1 MRNYVIT
8 FPGQGSQS
16 VGMMAKF
23 KSLSI
28 IKSTFEEASDI
39 VGDDL
44 WTMITVENDKINQTI
59 NTQPIMLAAGLS
71 TWRALKKNGAND
83 PAYVAGHSLG
93 EFTALVVSGVIT
105 FEDALKI
112 VRKRANLMQEAVP
125 GNTGAMA
132 AILGLD
138 DETVIQICNDVS
150 GESVIEAV
158 NFNSP
163 GQVVIAGHRSI
174 IEMSLEKFKE
184 AGAKRALILPVS
196 VPSHCKLMKPASIEF
211 LDYLDSFVFNHPK
224 IPIIHN
230 VDATSYTSGDKI
242 KNALCMQLYNPVQW
256 TRTIKYLSEKKMNI
270 FVEGGPGRVLMGL
283 NKRIVTEASHYSLD
297 GIEAAEKFLSEITT

>member
-1 MRNYVIT
+1 MKNYVIT

-16 VGMMAKF
+16 IGMMTKF
-23 KSLSI
+23 ESLDI

-44 WTMITVENDKINQTI
+44 WAMITSENDKINQTI
-59 NTQPIMLAAGLS
+59 NTQPIMLATGLS
-71 TWRALKKNGAND
+71 TWRALKENGADD
-83 PAYVAGHSLG
+83 PEYVAGHSLG
-93 EFTALVVSGVIT
+93 EFTALVVAGVTT

-112 VRKRANLMQEAVP
+112 VRKRAELMQEAVP

-138 DETVIQICNDVS
+138 DGAVIKICNDLN
-150 GESVIEAV
+150 GENVIEAV

-163 GQVVIAGHRSI
+163 GQVVVAGHRSI
-174 IEMSLEKFKE
+174 IEISLEKFKE
-184 AGAKRALILPVS
+184 AGARRALILPVS
-196 VPSHCKLMKPASIEF
+196 VPSHCRLMKSASVEF
-211 LDYLDSFVFNHPK
+211 LDYLGDFVFNPPK

-230 VDATSYTSGDKI
+230 VDVASYISGHNI
-242 KNALCMQLYNPVQW
+242 KNALSMQLYNPIQW

-297 GIEAAEKFLSEITT
+297 GIEAMENFLSELTT

>member
-1 MRNYVIT
+1 MKNYVIT

-16 VGMMAKF
+16 IGMMTKF
-23 KSLSI
+23 ESLGI

-44 WTMITVENDKINQTI
+44 WAMITSENDKINQTI
-59 NTQPIMLAAGLS
+59 NTQPIMLAAGFS
-71 TWRALKKNGAND
+71 TWRALKENGADD
-83 PAYVAGHSLG
+83 PEYVVGHSLG
-93 EFTALVVSGVIT
+93 EFTALLVAGVTT
-105 FEDALKI
+105 FEDAIKI
-112 VRKRANLMQEAVP
+112 VMKRAQLMQEAVP
-125 GNTGAMA
+125 ENTGAMA

-138 DETVIQICNDVS
+138 DEAVIKICNDLN
-150 GESVIEAV
+150 GENVIEAV

-163 GQVVIAGHRSI
+163 GQVVVAGHRSI
-174 IEMSLEKFKE
+174 IEISLEKFKE

-196 VPSHCKLMKPASIEF
+196 VPSHCRLMKAASEEF
-211 LDYLDSFVFNHPK
+211 LDYLGGFVFNPPK

-230 VDATSYTSGDKI
+230 VDVASHITGHNI
-242 KNALCMQLYNPVQW
+242 KNALSMQLYNPVQW
-256 TRTIKYLSEKKMNI
+256 RRTIKYLSEKKMNI

-297 GIEAAEKFLSEITT
+297 GIEATENFLSELTT

>member
-1 MRNYVIT
+1 MKKYVIT

-16 VGMMAKF
+16 VGMMTKF
-23 KSLSI
+23 ESLNI
-28 IKSTFEEASDI
+28 IRSTFEEASEI

-44 WTMITVENDKINQTI
+44 WAMITTENDKINQTI
-59 NTQPIMLAAGLS
+59 NTQPIMLAAGVS
-71 TWRALKKNGAND
+71 TWRTLKKNGADD

-93 EFTALVVSGVIT
+93 EFTALVVAGVIS
-105 FEDALKI
+105 FEEALKI
-112 VRKRANLMQEAVP
+112 VRKRAKLMQESVP

-138 DETVIQICNDVS
+138 DETVIQICNNLN
-150 GESVIEAV
+150 GKNVIEAV

-163 GQVVIAGHRSI
+163 GQVVVAGHRSI

-196 VPSHCKLMKPASIEF
+196 VPSHCQLMKPASVEF
-211 LDYLDSFVFNHPK
+211 LDYLNGFIFNPPK

-230 VDATSYTSGDKI
+230 VDVTSHSSDDKI
-242 KNALCMQLYNPVQW
+242 KNALSMQLYNPVQW
-256 TRTIKYLSEKKMNI
+256 TGTIKYLFEKKMNI

-297 GIEAAEKFLSEITT
+297 GVEATEKFLLEVTT

>member
-1 MRNYVIT
+1 MKNYVIT

-16 VGMMAKF
+16 FGMMAKF
-23 KSLSI
+23 EPFDC
-28 IKSTFEEASDI
+28 IKATFEEASDVI
-39 VGDDL
+39 GDDL
-44 WTMITVENDKINQTI
+44 WAMITSENDKINQTI

-71 TWRALKKNGAND
+71 IWRALKQNGAHD
-83 PAYVAGHSLG
+83 PAYLAGHSLG
-93 EFTALVVSGVIT
+93 EFTALVVAGVIS

-112 VRKRANLMQEAVP
+112 VRKRAELMQEAVP
-125 GNTGAMA
+125 VNMGAMA

-138 DETVIQICNDVS
+138 DEAVIKICNELN
-150 GESVIEAV
+150 GENVLEAV

-163 GQVVIAGHRSI
+163 GQVVIAGHRSA

-196 VPSHCKLMKPASIEF
+196 VPSHCRLMKPASVEF
-211 LDYLDSFVFNHPK
+211 LNYLGNFIFNSPK

-230 VDATSYTSGDKI
+230 VDVTSHTSADNI
-242 KNALCMQLYNPVQW
+242 KHALSMQLYNPVQW
-256 TRTIKYLSEKKMNI
+256 TRTIKYLSDKRMSI

-283 NKRIVTEASHYSLD
+283 NKRIATEANHYSLD
-297 GIEAAEKFLSEITT
+297 SIEVMEKFLSEITT

>member
-1 MRNYVIT
+1 MKNYVIT

-16 VGMMAKF
+16 VGMMTKF
-23 KSLSI
+23 ESLNI
-28 IKSTFEEASDI
+28 IKSTFQEASDI

-44 WTMITVENDKINQTI
+44 WAMITSENDKINQTI

-71 TWRALKKNGAND
+71 TWRVLRKNGAED

-93 EFTALVVSGVIT
+93 EFTALVVSGVIS
-105 FEDALKI
+105 FKDALKI

-125 GNTGAMA
+125 GNIGAMA

-138 DETVIQICNDVS
+138 DETVIQICNDLN
-150 GESVIEAV
+150 GKNVIEAV

-163 GQVVIAGHRSI
+163 GQVVVAGHRSV
-174 IEMSLEKFKE
+174 IEMSLEKFKK

-196 VPSHCKLMKPASIEF
+196 VPSHCQLMKSASVEF
-211 LDYLDSFVFNHPK
+211 LDYLDGFVFNTPK

-230 VDATSYTSGDKI
+230 VDVTSHSSDDKI
-242 KNALCMQLYNPVQW
+242 KNALSMQLYNPVQW
-256 TRTIKYLSEKKMNI
+256 TRTLKYLSEKKMNI

-297 GIEAAEKFLSEITT
+297 GIEATEKFLSEITT

>member
-1 MRNYVIT
+1 MKNYVIT

-16 VGMMAKF
+16 IGMMTKF
-23 KSLSI
+23 ESLDI

-44 WTMITVENDKINQTI
+44 WAMITSENDKINQTI
-59 NTQPIMLAAGLS
+59 NTQPIMLATGLS
-71 TWRALKKNGAND
+71 TWRALKENGADD
-83 PAYVAGHSLG
+83 PEYVAGHSLG
-93 EFTALVVSGVIT
+93 EFTALVVAGVTT

-112 VRKRANLMQEAVP
+112 VRKRAELMQEAVP

-138 DETVIQICNDVS
+138 DGAVIKICNDLN
-150 GESVIEAV
+150 GENVIEAV

-163 GQVVIAGHRSI
+163 GQVVVAGHRSI
-174 IEMSLEKFKE
+174 IEISLEKFKE
-184 AGAKRALILPVS
+184 AGARRALILPVS
-196 VPSHCKLMKPASIEF
+196 VPSHCRLMKSASVEF
-211 LDYLDSFVFNHPK
+211 LDYLGDFVFNPPK

-230 VDATSYTSGDKI
+230 VDVTSHTSADNI
-242 KNALCMQLYNPVQW
+242 KHALSMQLYNPVQW
-256 TRTIKYLSEKKMNI
+256 TRTIKYLSDKKMSI

-297 GIEAAEKFLSEITT
+297 GIEATEKFLSEITT